1 MGPQRRVKI
10 TNALMQ
16 HAIDYTPYEGIEVT
30 GWPVMTVKGGRVVMR
45 DWTVQAEP
53 GSGSYLPIAP
63 YDLIRPTG
71 ALPDG
76 FDASQFA

>member
-1 MGPQRRVKI
+1 
-10 TNALMQ
+10 
-16 HAIDYTPYEGIEVT
+16 VT